1 MDQVQRQIIRQT
13 VNMKQP
19 RKEVP
24 KKNFRNKHTDAAI
37 KSLQMTVFATVQLK
51 FDSNVVRSA

>member
-13 VNMKQP
+13 VNMKQS

-24 KKNFRNKHTDAAI
+24 KKNFRNKHTDATI
-37 KSLQMTVFATVQLK
+37 KSL
-51 FDSNVVRSA
+51 

>member
-13 VNMKQP
+13 VNMKQS

-24 KKNFRNKHTDAAI
+24 KKNFRNRHTDATS
-37 KSLQMTVFATVQLK
+37 KSL
-51 FDSNVVRSA
+51 